1 MKNSMTI
8 CLLLLL
14 RICTSCSN
22 ADEAPILEPA
32 NLTIEIAVFSDG
44 SGLAEITCQ
53 AENVVEYTLDT
64 GEDGVELLS
73 NSDGFFSHTYS
84 STGTYAIEIKAI
96 GTSGRFLRESRT
108 IVIQVGE
115 DGPPADEGYT
125 TPLAYDGMKLI
136 WQDEFNG
143 SSLNETFWN
152 YEIGTGSNG
161 WGNNELQYYREDNTS
176 VSDGYLTIE
185 ARKESFNGRSYT
197 SSRLT
202 TEDKFDFNYGR
213 VDIRAR
219 LPEGQGIWPAL
230 WMLGANFRSVG
241 WPSCGEIDIMELIGG
256 GDGRDDVVYGTAH
269 WDNDGTKADFGGNT
283 QLSSGKFSDQ
293 FHVFTIIWDANSIT
307 WFLNDQQ
314 FHTMDITPTA
324 LSELRNNFFLIFN
337 VAVGGN
343 WPGSPNATTTFPQRM
358 FVDYIRVFQDE

>member
-1 MKNSMTI
+1 
-8 CLLLLL
+8 
-14 RICTSCSN
+14 
-22 ADEAPILEPA
+22 
-32 NLTIEIAVFSDG
+32 
-44 SGLAEITCQ
+44 
-53 AENVVEYTLDT
+53 
-64 GEDGVELLS
+64 
-73 NSDGFFSHTYS
+73 
-84 STGTYAIEIKAI
+84 
-96 GTSGRFLRESRT
+96 
-108 IVIQVGE
+108 
-115 DGPPADEGYT
+115 
-125 TPLAYDGMKLI
+125 
-136 WQDEFNG
+136 
-143 SSLNETFWN
+143 
-152 YEIGTGSNG
+152 
-161 WGNNELQYYREDNTS
+161 GNNELQYYREDNTS